1 MDFNYHLAPANDPKQ
16 MKFSDHYKR
25 MWPYVQPYL
34 FRAIF
39 AVLLCIPIG
48 ALDAVIALALKPYMD
63 IVLVDKSARSPA
75 YIPLLI
81 VGFTI
86 VQGILNYAAT
96 YMNAW
101 VGSKITM
108 DLKRSL
114 YKKLLALPA
123 AFFDAN
129 NSGIVIQRFATDAD
143 TACSGLLENVRL
155 FTSRIFSSL
164 SLIGVLIYNSW
175 QLSIIAI
182 LVLSLAL
189 LPLAQ
194 VRRMIKNIVA
204 QTVKEGA
211 AVISQYNESYSGS
224 KTISAYNLQQR
235 MFAKF
240 DGTLRK
246 IFRLGIKMV
255 QRTAWM
261 TPMMH
266 IMVSVGVAAVIGY
279 GSYLIVNGS
288 ITSGAFVSFITAL
301 IMLYTP
307 IKNLGKNYNA
317 VQLSFMAIERVCDVL
332 DMESDI
338 VNKANAAAFPGCQK
352 SIRFENVDFEYI
364 PGTKVLKNINLD
376 IPSGTTIAFVG
387 NSGGGKTTIIN
398 LLPRFY
404 DVASGKVSIDGK
416 DIRDIDVHSLREN
429 IAVVFQDNFLFSG
442 TIRENILLGKEN
454 ATEEEINEALKMA
467 YLDDFVAGLEN
478 GLDTDIGE
486 RGTLLSGGQKQ
497 RMAIARAFIK
507 NAPIVI
513 LDEATSALDNKAEAI
528 VQKAIENLM
537 NDRTVFVIAH
547 RLSTIQ
553 NADKIVVLNNGEIV
567 ETGTHNELLSIENG
581 VYNSLYNA
589 QFKQKNA

>member
-1 MDFNYHLAPANDPKQ
+1 MSNLYQLTTPSEISD
-16 MKFSDHYKR
+16 MKFSVHYKR
-25 MWPYVQPYL
+25 MWPYVKPYL

-63 IVLVDKSARSPA
+63 IVLVDKSAQSPA

-86 VQGILNYAAT
+86 VQGILNYTAT
-96 YMNAW
+96 YMNSW
-101 VGSKITM
+101 VGNKVTM

-114 YKKLLALPA
+114 YKKLLSLPTS
-123 AFFDAN
+123 FFDVN

-143 TACSGLLENVRL
+143 TACTGLLENIRL

-164 SLIGVLIYNSW
+164 SLMCVLIYNSW

-182 LVLSLAL
+182 FVLSIAL
-189 LPLAQ
+189 LPLAK
-194 VRRMIKNIVA
+194 VRKMIKNIVA
-204 QTVKEGA
+204 QTVKES
-211 AVISQYNESYSGS
+211 AVIISQYNESYSGS
-224 KTISAYNLQQR
+224 KTIAAYNLQER
-235 MFAKF
+235 RFSCF
-240 DGTLRK
+240 DNTLQK
-246 IFRLGIKMV
+246 IFKLGIKMV

-266 IMVSVGVAAVIGY
+266 IMVSVGVAAVIGI
-279 GSYLIVNGS
+279 GSYLIVNGT

-307 IKNLGKNYNA
+307 IKNLGKNYHA
-317 VQLSFMAIERVCDVL
+317 VQLSFMAIERVCSIL
-332 DMESDI
+332 DLESNI
-338 VNKANAAAFPGCQK
+338 VNKQNPVFIKKIKKGVEFK
-352 SIRFENVDFEYI
+352 NVDFEYVKD
-364 PGTKVLKNINLD
+364 TKVLKNINLFV
-376 IPSGTTIAFVG
+376 PAGSTTALVG
-387 NSGGGKTTIIN
+387 NSGGGKSTIIN
-398 LLPRFY
+398 LIPRFY
-404 DVASGKVSIDGK
+404 DVLNGKIEIDGI
-416 DIRDIDVHSLREN
+416 DIRDFDIDSLRQN

-442 TIRENILLGKEN
+442 TIRENLLLGKEN
-454 ATEEEINEALKMA
+454 ASEEEINNAIKMA

-486 RGTLLSGGQKQ
+486 RGMLLSGGQKQ

-528 VQKAIENLM
+528 VQKAIDNLM
-537 NDRTVFVIAH
+537 SDRTVFVIAH

-553 NADKIVVLNNGEIV
+553 NADKIVVLNDGEIV
-567 ETGTHNELLSIENG
+567 EEGKHEELLKITNG
-581 VYNSLYNA
+581 AYKALYNA
-589 QFKQKNA
+589 QFKQKNS